1 MLGCT
6 ETLTLVKHI
15 ASDDED
21 RYACVPAVGASW
33 YRKRAVALSES
44 GAKPVHTCICRIPA
58 GVLPEGAAPAAGDF
72 LVRGAVAA
80 VDRIPRDFGALDY
93 MQVTAVGDN
102 RRGRL
107 GHWSVSGA

>member
-15 ASDDED
+15 ASGDED
-21 RYACVPAVGASW
+21 RYACVPVSGASW

-58 GVLPEGAAPAAGDF
+58 DALPAGAVPAAGDF

-80 VDRIPRDFGALDY
+80 AGRPPRDFGALDY